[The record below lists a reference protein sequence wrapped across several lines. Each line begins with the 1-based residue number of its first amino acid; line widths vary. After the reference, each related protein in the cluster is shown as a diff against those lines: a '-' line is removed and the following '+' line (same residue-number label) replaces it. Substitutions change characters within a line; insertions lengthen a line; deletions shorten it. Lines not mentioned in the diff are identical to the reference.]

1 MLYKFV
7 SGDFPLTIMF
17 FVFLGL
23 FAQRHW
29 SGVRSYWTEKNLF
42 WRIVGRTALILTV
55 VLPLWIATF
64 DNWRQLLGYSL
75 SAKTRFKSDVFDTAI
90 PSDAVRIITL
100 VLIGISLVCVAL
112 IYARRQH
119 GLGMLSIIFI
129 FAAAFFYF
137 FNGLRMRADVF
148 LATTKDS
155 LGQPTVVDTSF
166 ILFWSLGMY
175 MVVCAV
181 IAAAYAWL
189 FSVLAIPLHIVFSI
203 AMRNKN
209 DVDPDSLVIYRK
221 LRSISNETT
230 RNGPPESHDGTPP
243 IEGKSVAH

>member
-17 FVFLGL
+17 FVLLGA

-29 SGVRSYWTEKNLF
+29 SGIRSYWMESHLF
-42 WRIVGRTALILTV
+42 WRIVGRTTLILAV
-55 VLPLWIATF
+55 FLPLWIAVF

-75 SAKTRFKSDVFDTAI
+75 SAKTRFKSDVFD
-90 PSDAVRIITL
+90 SAVTPDVVRVITF

-119 GLGMLSIIFI
+119 GIGMLAVIFV
-129 FAAAFFYF
+129 FCAAFFYF

-155 LGQPTVVDTSF
+155 LAHPSFVDTGF

-175 MVVCAV
+175 LVICAV
-181 IAAAYAWL
+181 IASAYAWL
-189 FSVLAIPLHIVFSI
+189 FSVLAIPLHIIFSI
-203 AMRNKN
+203 ATR
-209 DVDPDSLVIYRK
+209 DRGEADPDSLMVYRT
-221 LRSISNETT
+221 LRTMSTEAPRS
-230 RNGPPESHDGTPP
+230 GPPEVHDGAPP
-243 IEGKSVAH
+243 MDGKSVVH

>member
-17 FVFLGL
+17 LVVLGA

-29 SGVRSYWTEKNLF
+29 SGIVDYWTEKRIF
-42 WRIVGRTALILTV
+42 WRVVGRTTLILVV
-55 VLPLWIATF
+55 VLPLWIAIF

-90 PSDAVRIITL
+90 PSDAVRIITF
-100 VLIGISLVCVAL
+100 VLIGISLICVAL

-119 GLGMLSIIFI
+119 GIAMLSIIFV

-155 LGQPTVVDTSF
+155 LGHPTVVDTGF
-166 ILFWSLGMY
+166 ILFWALGMY
-175 MVVCAV
+175 TIICAV

-189 FSVLAIPLHIVFSI
+189 FSVLAIPLHIIFSI
-203 AMRNKN
+203 AMRNKSS
-209 DVDPDSLVIYRK
+209 VDPDSLIVYRK
-221 LRSISNETT
+221 LRSVPTETP
-230 RNGPPESHDGTPP
+230 RRGPPDSHDGAPP
-243 IEGKSVAH
+243 IDSKSVAH

>member
-17 FVFLGL
+17 LVFLGL

-29 SGVRSYWTEKNLF
+29 SGVRDYWTEKKLF
-42 WRIVGRTALILTV
+42 WRIVGRTALILAV
-55 VLPLWIATF
+55 FLPLWIATF

-75 SAKTRFKSDVFDTAI
+75 SASTRYKSDVFDTAI
-90 PSDAVRIITL
+90 PSDLVRFITFA
-100 VLIGISLVCVAL
+100 LIGISLVCVAL

-119 GLGMLSIIFI
+119 GIGMLAITFI
-129 FAAAFFYF
+129 FTAAFFYF

-155 LGQPTVVDTSF
+155 LGHPTVVDTTF
-166 ILFWSLGMY
+166 ILFWSVGMY
-175 MVVCAV
+175 MVVCSV

-189 FSVLAIPLHIVFSI
+189 FSVLAIPLHIIFSI
-203 AMRNKN
+203 AMRNKGA
-209 DVDPDSLVIYRK
+209 VDPESLIVYRK
-221 LRSISNETT
+221 LNSVPRDTP
-230 RNGPPESHDGTPP
+230 RGGPPAGHDGSPP
-243 IEGKSVAH
+243 IDGKSVAH